1 MVQRKTA
8 DDLFVHML
16 SDIHSAEKQLTK
28 APAKLPRAASY
39 PQRGHGRPDEEGHE
53 LIDEIEKA
61 QCWVLA
67 L

>member
-1 MVQRKTA
+1 VPPPIRNVA
-8 DDLFVHML
+8 REGL
-16 SDIHSAEKQLTK
+16 I
-28 APAKLPRAASY
+28 
-39 PQRGHGRPDEEGHE
+39 EEGHE